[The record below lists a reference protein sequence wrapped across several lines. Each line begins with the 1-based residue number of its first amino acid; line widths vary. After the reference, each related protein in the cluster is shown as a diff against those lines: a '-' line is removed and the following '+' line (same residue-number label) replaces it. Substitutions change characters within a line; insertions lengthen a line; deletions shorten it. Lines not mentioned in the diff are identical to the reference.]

1 MYRLKHM
8 YPEAVLLI
16 IYQSIIN
23 AHFAYGF
30 LVWGSNINTNHP
42 FHLLQTHREP
52 ICKDLRL
59 LKMPD
64 MFRFALW
71 KFYFKLMNNKL
82 APYF

>member
-1 MYRLKHM
+1 MYRLKHI

-16 IYQSIIN
+16 IYQSIIKT
-23 AHFAYGF
+23 HFTYGL

-42 FHLLQTHREP
+42 LHLLQKSALRIVKNTDYVAHSEL

-64 MFRFALW
+64 IFRSSIL
-71 KFYFKLMNNKL
+71 NS
-82 APYF
+82 